1 MATAKSPRAKSAPTT
16 APAAAKSA
24 PAAKKT
30 EEYTIKQKL
39 PERQT
44 VFVYTLKKGGG
55 IWYSLPQNGVTV
67 YDEET
72 NSIRQIRYC
81 PNEPSIYVDEQSDN
95 ALRQHV
101 VFENGFIS
109 VNYTKPNLIEYLNK
123 YPGNVANG
131 GRIFQIIDNNK
142 SAEEE
147 LEVEFKQHEAISLVR
162 EKDISELLPVA
173 MYLSINISQD
183 SLGIKRELLRHA
195 KGNPTSFIK
204 MFDNPMVKM
213 RSAIMQATEFQIL
226 DSRPDGMYWFDS
238 GRLIVSTP
246 AGMNTEDVMT
256 RYCNTEKGAP
266 VYEQI
271 VARLN
276 EIA

>member
-1 MATAKSPRAKSAPTT
+1 MATAKSPRAKSAPATPKAASKPATT
-16 APAAAKSA
+16 EFA
-24 PAAKKT
+24 
-30 EEYTIKQKL
+30 IKQKL
-39 PERQT
+39 PKRQE
-44 VFVYTLKKGGG
+44 VFTYTIIKGGG
-55 IWYSLPQNGVTV
+55 LWYSLPQNGLTV
-67 YDEET
+67 FDEET
-72 NSIRQIRYC
+72 NSVRQIRYC

-95 ALRQHV
+95 ALREHV
-101 VFENGFIS
+101 VFNNGMLA
-109 VNYTKPNLIEYLNK
+109 VRYNKPNLLAYLNAH
-123 YPGNVANG
+123 PGNKANG
-131 GRIFQIIDNNK
+131 GRIFQLVDNNK
-142 SAEEE
+142 SAEQ
-147 LEVEFKQHEAISLVR
+147 EVEQEFMQHEAISLVR

-173 MYLSINISQD
+173 MYLSINVDQETMA
-183 SLGIKRELLRHA
+183 IKRELLRHA
-195 KGNPTSFIK
+195 KGNPSAFIK

-213 RSAIMQATEFQIL
+213 RSAIMQAAEFQIL

-256 RYCNTEKGAP
+256 RFCNTEKGAP